1 MSEAE
6 KEAGEGFL
14 SRWSRRK
21 REVVEAPETPLADI
35 PTVEAAP
42 PGSPA
47 QEAGPEGPAVQPATP
62 LAERAACPI
71 PEIPAVDPA
80 SLPPVESLTVESD
93 FSAFLKPGVPSL
105 LRNAALRRMWSLDP
119 AIRDYVG
126 PLDYQWD
133 FNTPGGL
140 PFGFANELT
149 GDISKLLAQAIGK
162 IEELAEEK
170 PPEAVSGT
178 GPGTTPGGAEAEA
191 ADSTLPAPAVE
202 QPENEAPPALVAE
215 AGPAIMSPPAT
226 TEPPAP
232 PRRRHGGALPG

>member
-21 REVVEAPETPLADI
+21 REVLEAP
-35 PTVEAAP
+35 AAP
-42 PGSPA
+42 PAESPVA
-47 QEAGPEGPAVQPATP
+47 EAMPLAVPDSQAEPAAPP
-62 LAERAACPI
+62 AERAACPI
-71 PEIPAVDPA
+71 PDIPEVDPA
-80 SLPPVESLTVESD
+80 SLPPIESLTAESD
-93 FSAFLKPGVPSL
+93 FAAFLKPGVPTL

-162 IEELAEEK
+162 IEELAEDKPGEGEAAEASK
-170 PPEAVSGT
+170 AAMSDSAPTGPAAEPPE
-178 GPGTTPGGAEAEA
+178 
-191 ADSTLPAPAVE
+191 
-202 QPENEAPPALVAE
+202 PEEAPPALVAE
-215 AGPAIMSPPAT
+215 GRPAI
-226 TEPPAP
+226 EPAP
-232 PRRRHGGALPG
+232 VLPEPEPAPAPRRRHGGALPG